1 VARSIAAADL
11 PVSEETVP
19 ADKMAVKPLS
29 HERAADLLLG
39 SGVVAEGES
48 LECETSVERAGVADP
63 GVEVQ
68 VAVLDVSTTVELP
81 VCLEESLEIRL
92 PCEALEGP
100 GHSRDS
106 VLSLQH
112 HFAGHHTA
120 LPATAG
126 FAGFAPGEA
135 PGDYIVLVVR
145 ALAGAAEHSVAGHS
159 AQESNCSAPS
169 ALTLGYHSSKLADME
184 TVVGSSRHWE
194 SALEPAVVVGQAVAA
209 MVAGLLVGYTAEPVV
224 VAAVAAVAADT
235 PEADCVLDSSD
246 SFADAEAAPQLAF
259 RSILSLLS
267 C

>member
-11 PVSEETVP
+11 AVSEETVP

-29 HERAADLLLG
+29 HERADDLLLG

-48 LECETSVERAGVADP
+48 LECEKSVERAGVADP

-126 FAGFAPGEA
+126 FAGFAP

-169 ALTLGYHSSKLADME
+169 ALTLRYRSSKLADME

-194 SALEPAVVVGQAVAA
+194 SALEPAVVVGQAVVA
-209 MVAGLLVGYTAEPVV
+209 MVADSLVGYTAEPVV
-224 VAAVAAVAADT
+224 VAAVAADT

-259 RSILSLLS
+259 RSVLSLLS